1 MNITFFKTTTYGA
14 NTRVKD
20 SFVLFRISLVRLQY
34 SHIVAPIKKK
44 NFKYD
49 LTVKGGKKV
58 RASFCVSVEVKE
70 TKHFVTLSIATV
82 KPLC

>member
-1 MNITFFKTTTYGA
+1 M
-14 NTRVKD
+14 
-20 SFVLFRISLVRLQY
+20 QY

-49 LTVKGGKKV
+49 LTVKGGKNGGTKF
-58 RASFCVSVEVKE
+58 SCVSVEVKE
-70 TKHFVTLSIATV
+70 KKHFATLSIATV